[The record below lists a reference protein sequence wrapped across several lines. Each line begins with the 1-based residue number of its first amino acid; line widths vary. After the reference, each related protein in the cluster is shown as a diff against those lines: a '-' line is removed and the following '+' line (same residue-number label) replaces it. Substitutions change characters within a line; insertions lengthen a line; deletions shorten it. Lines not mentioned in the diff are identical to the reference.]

1 MTTAAVLILAFLLD
15 CLFADPAN
23 RYHPVVGMGKAIG
36 WLDRRIRFFGRKRG
50 WNEKEEAWKWRCA
63 GMILP
68 LVVVGG
74 VWLLTFFGVQGMKQ
88 LHPVAGLLFEAVLV
102 WLTMAPRSLAE
113 SGKDIY
119 SALVEKRSV
128 RRAVVCPWWSEETRI
143 RWMKRKL

>member
-23 RYHPVVGMGKAIG
+23 RYHPVAGMGKAIA

-50 WNEKEEAWKWRCA
+50 WNEKEAAWKWRYA

-68 LVVVGG
+68 LVVAGG
-74 VWLLTFFGVQGMKQ
+74 VWLLTFIGIQGMKQ
-88 LHPVAGLLFEAVLV
+88 LHPMAGLLFEAVLV

-113 SGKDIY
+113 SGKAVY
-119 SALVEKRSV
+119 SALAEKKIGEA
-128 RRAVVCPWWSEETRI
+128 RRRLSMVVGRDQEAQPR
-143 RWMKRKL
+143 